1 MSCPCRDF
9 HTIPGSRRWAGVHEP
24 PGLAGAPAWAVTLLV
39 SFLLD
44 PRKCPVAGHLD
55 GAASSSLALPLNFLC
70 VLAESPG
77 LAGAPRAHSLCP
89 CVPVSFRPGSL
100 AAELALPSTPGSLP
114 SSPPRSLPCPQPC
127 ISLPRLPEEPR
138 PARRSERSF
147 CRCGM
152 QEGGGTEGRSR
163 AGSHPCPGLNGLR
176 GESRRRKRRG
186 KAGNREKVEK

>member
-9 HTIPGSRRWAGVHEP
+9 HTIPGSRCWAGVHEP
-24 PGLAGAPAWAVTLLV
+24 PGLAGAPAWAVTLLM

-89 CVPVSFRPGSL
+89 CVPVSFSPGSL

-114 SSPPRSLPCPQPC
+114 SSPPRCLPCPQPW
-127 ISLPRLPEEPR
+127 ISLPRLPKEPR
-138 PARRSERSF
+138 PARRSEQF
-147 CRCGM
+147 L
-152 QEGGGTEGRSR
+152 QVWD
-163 AGSHPCPGLNGLR
+163 AG
-176 GESRRRKRRG
+176 RRRHRG
-186 KAGNREKVEK
+186 QEQGWIPPLPGAERAHGGKQEKEKEGKSGE